1 MGWLSSIF
9 WAFWYILPA
18 YFANASPVLVGG
30 GRPIDGGRVWRDG
43 RRLLGDGKTW
53 RIHWRR
59 PDRDSGRNS
68 PVLHNPDFY
77 GSLETAVK
85 LAFLL
90 SFGALI
96 GDLVGSFIK
105 RRANLPRGY
114 PAIGLDQL
122 GFLISA
128 LAFAYPVKTLSS
140 GQIIFLLV
148 VSPFI
153 HWGPTT
159 SPTGWAGRACH
170 GRVSQ
175 FYPGNPL
182 TPPSILSR

>member
-1 MGWLSSIF
+1 MGWLSSIL

-53 RIHWRR
+53 RGFIGGVTIGTLVGLIQYFIT
-59 PDRDSGRNS
+59 PG
-68 PVLHNPDFY
+68 FY
-77 GSLETAVK
+77 GDLPTALK

-90 SFGALI
+90 SFGALV
-96 GDLVGSFIK
+96 GDLIGSFFK
-105 RRANLPRGY
+105 RRANLPRGA

-148 VSPFI
+148 VSPFV
-153 HWGPTT
+153 HWGANYLAYRL
-159 SPTGWAGRACH
+159 GWKS
-170 GRVSQ
+170 V
-175 FYPGNPL
+175 PW
-182 TPPSILSR
+182 

>member
-30 GRPIDGGRVWRDG
+30 GRPIDGGRRWRDG
-43 RRLLGDGKTW
+43 RRILGDGKTW
-53 RIHWRR
+53 RGFI
-59 PDRDSGRNS
+59 GG
-68 PVLHNPDFY
+68 VAIGTLVGIIQYFITPDFY
-77 GSLETAVK
+77 GSLGTAVK

-90 SFGALI
+90 SFGALF
-96 GDLVGSFIK
+96 GDLVGSFFK
-105 RRANLPRGY
+105 RRANLPRGA

-140 GQIIFLLV
+140 GQIIFLLI
-148 VSPFI
+148 VSPFV
-153 HWGPTT
+153 HWGANYFAYKM
-159 SPTGWAGRACH
+159 GWKS
-170 GRVSQ
+170 V
-175 FYPGNPL
+175 PW
-182 TPPSILSR
+182 

>member
-30 GRPIDGGRVWRDG
+30 GKPIDGGRTWRDG
-43 RRLLGDGKTW
+43 RRILGDGKTW
-53 RIHWRR
+53 RGFI
-59 PDRDSGRNS
+59 GG
-68 PVLHNPDFY
+68 VLIGTLVGIVQYFITPGFY
-77 GSLETAVK
+77 GSFGTAVK

-153 HWGPTT
+153 HWGANYFAYRM
-159 SPTGWAGRACH
+159 GWKS
-170 GRVSQ
+170 V
-175 FYPGNPL
+175 PW
-182 TPPSILSR
+182 

>member
-1 MGWLSSIF
+1 MGWLSSVF

-53 RIHWRR
+53 RGFI
-59 PDRDSGRNS
+59 GG
-68 PVLHNPDFY
+68 VLIGTLVGAIQYFITPDFY
-77 GSLETAVK
+77 GSIETAVK

-153 HWGPTT
+153 HWGANYFAYRM
-159 SPTGWAGRACH
+159 GWKS
-170 GRVSQ
+170 V
-175 FYPGNPL
+175 PW
-182 TPPSILSR
+182 

>member
-30 GRPIDGGRVWRDG
+30 GRPIDGERVWRDG
-43 RRLLGDGKTW
+43 KRLFGDGKTW
-53 RIHWRR
+53 RGFIGGVMIGTLVGVVQYFIT
-59 PDRDSGRNS
+59 PG
-68 PVLHNPDFY
+68 FY
-77 GSLETAVK
+77 GNLQTALE

-90 SFGALI
+90 SFGALT

-105 RRANLPRGY
+105 RRADLPRGY

-153 HWGPTT
+153 HWGANYFAYKM
-159 SPTGWAGRACH
+159 GWKS
-170 GRVSQ
+170 V
-175 FYPGNPL
+175 PW
-182 TPPSILSR
+182 

>member
-1 MGWLSSIF
+1 MDWLSSVF

-18 YFANASPVLVGG
+18 YFANASPVIVGG
-30 GRPIDGGRVWRDG
+30 GRPIDGGRTWKDG

-53 RIHWRR
+53 R
-59 PDRDSGRNS
+59 GFLGG
-68 PVLHNPDFY
+68 VLIGTSVGLIQYFITPQFY
-77 GSLETAVK
+77 GSLENALK

-140 GQIIFLLV
+140 AQIIFLLI
-148 VSPFI
+148 VSPFV
-153 HWGPTT
+153 HWGANYFAYRM
-159 SPTGWAGRACH
+159 GWKS
-170 GRVSQ
+170 V
-175 FYPGNPL
+175 PW
-182 TPPSILSR
+182 

>member
-1 MGWLSSIF
+1 MGWPSSVF

-43 RRLLGDGKTW
+43 RRLLGDGKT
-53 RIHWRR
+53 RR
-59 PDRDSGRNS
+59 GFIGG
-68 PVLHNPDFY
+68 VLIGTLVGVVQYFITPGFY

-90 SFGALI
+90 SFGALV

-114 PAIGLDQL
+114 PAVGLDQL

-153 HWGPTT
+153 HWGANYFAYKM
-159 SPTGWAGRACH
+159 GWKS
-170 GRVSQ
+170 V
-175 FYPGNPL
+175 PW
-182 TPPSILSR
+182 

>member
-1 MGWLSSIF
+1 MALIRFLG
-9 WAFWYILPA
+9 
-18 YFANASPVLVGG
+18 VLVHTPCLLCQRISSPRWGG

-43 RRLLGDGKTW
+43 RRLLGDGKT
-53 RIHWRR
+53 RR
-59 PDRDSGRNS
+59 GFIGG
-68 PVLHNPDFY
+68 VLIGTLVGGVVQYFITPGFY

-90 SFGALI
+90 SFGALV

-114 PAIGLDQL
+114 PAVGLDQL

-148 VSPFI
+148 VSPPFI
-153 HWGPTT
+153 HWGGQLLRLQNGLEERTL
-159 SPTGWAGRACH
+159 
-170 GRVSQ
+170 V
-175 FYPGNPL
+175 
-182 TPPSILSR
+182 I

>member
-53 RIHWRR
+53 RGFI
-59 PDRDSGRNS
+59 GG
-68 PVLHNPDFY
+68 VLIGTLVGIVQYFITPDFY

-170 GRVSQ
+170 GRASQ
-175 FYPGNPL
+175 FYPGNPF
-182 TPPSILSR
+182 